1 MKRAVGV
8 LGLLAL
14 LAIPALHATTAVER
28 SQEEMIREAG
38 LIVTGRCTGLR
49 STWVDRN
56 LVTLATISVSEV
68 LKGQAGKEVTV
79 VIPGGIDSSRRIPI
93 AVNYPAAPEILKQED
108 VLLFLVPEPMVA
120 QGHAIVGFS
129 QGKFSLA
136 ENEQGQLFATQNLG
150 ELRLQG
156 RAGVT
161 RGTASSV
168 SIDALRQQI
177 RSLPGLKPN
186 R

>member
-14 LAIPALHATTAVER
+14 LALPSLHATTAVER
-28 SQEEMIREAG
+28 SQEDMIREAG
-38 LIVTGRCTGLR
+38 LIVTGRCTSLQ

-56 LVTLATISVSEV
+56 LVTLATIQVSEV
-68 LKGQAGKEVTV
+68 LKGQAAREVTV
-79 VIPGGIDSSRRIPI
+79 VIPGGIDTSRRVPI
-93 AVNYPAAPEILKQED
+93 AVNYPAAPEILKQEN
-108 VLLFLVPEPMVA
+108 VLLFLVPEPMVDK
-120 QGHAIVGFS
+120 GHAIVGFS

-136 ENEQGQLFATQNLG
+136 QNEQGQLFATQNLG
-150 ELRLQG
+150 ELHLQG

-161 RGTASSV
+161 RGTARSV

-177 RSLPGLKPN
+177 RQTLSAKPN

>member
-8 LGLLAL
+8 VGLLAL
-14 LAIPALHATTAVER
+14 LALPSLHATTAVER
-28 SQEEMIREAG
+28 SPEEMIHEAG
-38 LIVTGRCTGLR
+38 LIVTGRCTGLQ

-68 LKGQAGKEVTV
+68 LKGKAGKEVTV

-93 AVNYPAAPEILKQED
+93 AVNYPAAPEILKQEN
-108 VLLFLVPEPMVA
+108 VLLFLIPEPQVA
-120 QGHAIVGFS
+120 DGHAIVGFS

-136 ENEQGQLFATQNLG
+136 QNEKGQLFATQNLG
-150 ELRLQG
+150 ELHLQG
-156 RAGVT
+156 RTGAT
-161 RGTASSV
+161 RGTAK
-168 SIDALRQQI
+168 SISLDALRQQI
-177 RSLPGLKPN
+177 RSTLSAKPN